1 MLLWFGPIPVLLCL
15 RPFPWMWPAFPFP
28 HNPMSSLP
36 HVEGWTGIEMDTVV
50 ILCLCCF
57 LWFEMVLWVAPFL
70 YFFFFRLVFL
80 ATAFRFSGDTHAI
93 AEYVAS
99 LTMEISEG
107 WLCCDSQWQEG
118 LLGPHRSIL
127 SGRGSLWT
135 WRLLWRDAPQ
145 PPTFSPATH

>member
-15 RPFPWMWPAFPFP
+15 RPFPSSSPGCDPHFPFP
-28 HNPMSSLP
+28 IIPCHLCHIWKDGQGLRWTLLSSCASAFSFGWRWFSGLP
-36 HVEGWTGIEMDTVV
+36 
-50 ILCLCCF
+50 
-57 LWFEMVLWVAPFL
+57 PFFT
-70 YFFFFRLVFL
+70 FFFFRLVFL

-127 SGRGSLWT
+127 SGHGSLWT
-135 WRLLWRDAPQ
+135 WRLLWRDAP
-145 PPTFSPATH
+145 